1 MKEIKVI
8 REEKVSMEDT
18 RNLQKQKQKLH
29 YPRNTR

>member
-18 RNLQKQKQKLH
+18 RNLQKTKAKTPLS
-29 YPRNTR
+29 